1 MKTCWIDLETTGI
14 DENKH
19 GVIQIAGMIIDQNG
33 TELSSFNYPVKPL
46 KGQMV
51 SKDALEVTGKTIEE
65 IREYPDAKEVYRSLM
80 QTFSKVV
87 DKYNKQDKMFFAG
100 YNALFDWRFMYKFW
114 ENNQDNYFGS
124 FFWFPPLDVAVI
136 AGQHLVH
143 KRHEMPN
150 FKLATVAKTLGI
162 AFDEGKTHDAF
173 YDIMLTLKV
182 YQAITTGGKPQH

>member
-33 TELSSFNYPVKPL
+33 TELSSFNYPVRPFKRQL
-46 KGQMV
+46 I

-136 AGQHLVH
+136 AGEFLAPQ
-143 KRHEMPN
+143 RHTMAN

-162 AFDEGKTHDAF
+162 TFDEGQTHDAF
-173 YDIMLTLKV
+173 FDISLTMQI
-182 YQAITTGGKPQH
+182 YTAINQTKKN